1 MACKF
6 KSDNVTS
13 LTSDKWNVLKVDLK
27 IDIFSLCQTK
37 SFIFIFCIF
46 KIVDKERSHGTCFG
60 SMHHNYLIVL
70 LLADIKICK
79 DFHSSQKF
87 CLRNFVLF
95 FMTKVL
101 SDFWST
107 TALGRF
113 DPQIFNMF
121 SSGDGG
127 DHVRSFSWYLAR
139 WSMVDFYGV
148 FRNIVQLPSSFSQ
161 ALLFLLP
168 LVGI

>member
-13 LTSDKWNVLKVDLK
+13 LTSEKWNELKIDLK

-46 KIVDKERSHGTCFG
+46 KIVEIEKVS
-60 SMHHNYLIVL
+60 
-70 LLADIKICK
+70 DIKICK

-121 SSGDGG
+121 SSGDSG
-127 DHVRSFSWYLAR
+127 DHVRSFSWYLAS
-139 WSMVDFYGV
+139 WTMVDFYGV